1 MALEKKNQKWIYAL
15 ALALILSGVGFLFY
29 TGLSKNSVYFL
40 NVSEAL
46 AMSPSDLGQA
56 RVFGKVSAEE
66 LKRQED
72 SLGVS
77 FNLMDKKESSRSIRV
92 HYTGAVPDT
101 FDPGVEV
108 IVEGSFKPGSYFFRA
123 QKLMTKCPSKY
134 ESES

>member
-1 MALEKKNQKWIYAL
+1 MALEKKNQKWIYVL
-15 ALALILSGVGFLFY
+15 ALTLVLVGAGFLFY
-29 TGLSKNSVYFL
+29 SGLSQNSVYFL

-46 AMSPSDLGQA
+46 AMPPSELGQA
-56 RVFGKVSAEE
+56 RVFGKISAEK

-77 FNLMDKKESSRSIRV
+77 FNLMDKKKSSQTIRV
-92 HYTGAVPDT
+92 HYAGAVPDT

-108 IVEGSFKPGSYFFRA
+108 IVEGSFKPGSYYFRA
-123 QKLMTKCPSKY
+123 SKLMTKCPSKY